1 MRYKFY
7 FLTFLLL
14 GTSFLSVQ
22 AQGSLEDRVRAMPD
36 DSAKVNYLHT
46 LVDSLRERS
55 SRQALFF
62 AIEGKGIAD
71 RIGYKQGS
79 LYMLES
85 ISWMHYRNNDL
96 LNALQA
102 AQAALGIANELGEQP
117 AVAKCL
123 IGIAAIYFEEKKYQK
138 AIEHFKEAGRI
149 GKEVGNTATYGR
161 AMNNI
166 GFSFIYL
173 KKYDSATFYSNL
185 SLAAAQEIGDPYIE
199 GFALRN
205 FGEIA
210 TAQNNVEVAIQH
222 YKNGLELADNSSN
235 SYLKISLLYRLGG
248 AYNLLKKPILSIPVL
263 KEAILIG
270 EKHGYKDELERALK
284 SIAESYTQLN
294 DFKSAYN
301 YQSRFVKLHDTLE
314 THRKEEQLSV
324 AQATFD
330 LERKQSQI
338 EILTRDAALQQEAY
352 NRQRLLTYTFVGCAI
367 LLLIFITVLWFNN
380 KRLHAAKRIV
390 DFKNQEIKKQTTLLR
405 ETNATK
411 DKLFSIISHDLR
423 SPIAGMKSLMEL
435 ISRHGLTQEEFI
447 QVSQSLRK
455 NIDSVYDDMDNLLQ
469 WAQSQLNGLRQT
481 KEHFPLHRLVK
492 DKMHLF
498 QEVAN
503 AKSVLLVNSVEE
515 DLSLYAD
522 KNQMGLVLRNLIANG
537 VKFSSQ
543 GGMLEISAVRGATSV
558 TIEIKDRGVGMT
570 DKDLVNLFHKETHFS
585 RRGTNNEKGIGLGLI
600 LTKEFVEANGG
611 SISVVSEVGKG
622 TVFSIRLD
630 NQPKLMEET
639 TLVA

>member
-1 MRYKFY
+1 MGAFC
-7 FLTFLLL
+7 
-14 GTSFLSVQ
+14 LSAH
-22 AQGSLEDRVRAMPD
+22 AQVSLEDKVRAMPD
-36 DSAKVNYLHT
+36 DSAKVNYLHR

-102 AQAALGIANELGEQP
+102 GQAALKIAYELGEQP

-123 IGIAAIYFEEKKYQK
+123 IGIAAIYFEEKKYEK

-166 GFSFIYL
+166 GFSFIHL
-173 KKYDSATFYSNL
+173 KKYDSATLYSKY
-185 SLAAAQEIGDPYIE
+185 SLEAAQEIGDPYIE

-210 TAQNNVEVAIQH
+210 TGQQNIELAIQH
-222 YKNGLELADNSSN
+222 YKKGLQLADNSSN

-248 AYNLLKKPILSIPVL
+248 SYNLIKKPNQAIPVL
-263 KEAILIG
+263 KEAIAIG
-270 EKHGYKDELERALK
+270 EKHGYKDELERSLK
-284 SIAESYTQLN
+284 LIAESYTQLN
-294 DFKSAYN
+294 DYKSAYS
-301 YQSRFVKLHDTLE
+301 YQSQFIKLHDSLE
-314 THRKEEQLSV
+314 SHKKEEQLSV

-330 LERKQSQI
+330 SERKQSQI

-352 NRQRLLTYTFVGCAI
+352 NQQRLLTYAFIGFAI
-367 LLLIFITVLWFNN
+367 LLLIFISVLWFNN
-380 KRLHAAKRIV
+380 KRLHAAKKIV

-435 ISRHGLTQEEFI
+435 ISRHGLTQSEFI

-469 WAQSQLNGLRQT
+469 WAQSQLNGLKLK
-481 KEHFPLHRLVK
+481 KEHFSLHSLVA

-498 QEVAN
+498 QEVAS
-503 AKSVLLVNSVEE
+503 AKRVVLVNSVEE

-537 VKFSSQ
+537 VKFSSS
-543 GGMLEISAVRGATSV
+543 GGLLEISTVRGNTSV
-558 TIEIKDRGVGMT
+558 TIQVKDKGVGMT

-585 RRGTNNEKGIGLGLI
+585 KRGTNNEKGIGLGLI

-611 SISVVSEVGKG
+611 SISVISEVGKG
-622 TVFSIRLD
+622 TIFSIRLD
-630 NQPKLMEET
+630 HQPKEVKES